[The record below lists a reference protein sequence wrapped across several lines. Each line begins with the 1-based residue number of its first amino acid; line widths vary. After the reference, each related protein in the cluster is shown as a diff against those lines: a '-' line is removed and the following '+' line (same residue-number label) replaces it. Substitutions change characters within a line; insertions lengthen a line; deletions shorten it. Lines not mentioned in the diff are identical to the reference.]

1 MLNKK
6 KERELAYVVK
16 IDDIRQI
23 EGADNVELAI
33 VGGWHIMVRKN
44 QFNINDYGVYF
55 EIDSKVP
62 PREPF
67 MFLAGKHFK
76 IKTQKYFKGTVIS
89 QGLLM
94 SFSDFMD
101 EYGGAPSWLVDVSAR
116 LLAGWD
122 IVEDPIFLTKVLDVT
137 YAVEEDN
144 KRKSSVDK
152 YSKMYQRH
160 LNLFK
165 KYRWLRELYR
175 HPLGKKLLFI
185 FLGKKRDK
193 SGWPKWVVKTDEE
206 RCQNMPWLFPDDKQ
220 EWIVTEKIDGT
231 STTFTMK
238 RNKFKENDFYICSR
252 NVVFDKP
259 EKECFYETN
268 VYIEMADKYMI
279 KQVLEEFLD
288 DHKDLNFVTLQGET
302 YGAGVQKRE
311 YSIEGH
317 DFMAFNLIFGY
328 KNGEVERFNPITM
341 TRILN
346 NYDIPCVPVVS
357 ESYFLPDTC
366 EELLDYAASE
376 PSKLDGGMR
385 EGIVLRTRDGKQSF
399 KAVSNEFLIK
409 YHS

>member
-16 IDDIRQI
+16 IDDIRPI

-94 SFSDFMD
+94 SFSDFTD

-122 IVEDPIFLTKVLDVT
+122 IAEDPIFLTKELDVT

-160 LNLFK
+160 LKLFK

-175 HPLGKKLLFI
+175 HPFGKKLLFI

-206 RCQNMPWLFPDDKQ
+206 RCQNMPWLFPNDTQD
-220 EWIVTEKIDGT
+220 WIVTEKIDGT

-238 RNKFKENDFYICSR
+238 RKKREFYICSR
-252 NVVFDKP
+252 TVVFDKP
-259 EKECFYETN
+259 EKECFYDTN
-268 VYIEMADKYMI
+268 VYIEMAEKYNI
-279 KQVLEEFLD
+279 KELLNEFLD
-288 DHKDLNFVTLQGET
+288 DHKDLDFVTLQGET
-302 YGAGVQKRE
+302 YGAGVQKRD

-341 TRILN
+341 THILD

>member
-16 IDDIRQI
+16 IDDIRPI

-44 QFNINDYGVYF
+44 QFSINDYGVYF

-94 SFSDFMD
+94 SFSDFTD
-101 EYGGAPSWLVDVSAR
+101 EYGGAPSWLVDVSAK

-122 IVEDPIFLTKVLDVT
+122 IAEDPIFLTKELDVT

-160 LNLFK
+160 LQLFK
-165 KYRWLRELYR
+165 KHRWLRELYR

-206 RCQNMPWLFPDDKQ
+206 RCQNMPWLFPNDTQD
-220 EWIVTEKIDGT
+220 WIVTEKIDGT

-238 RNKFKENDFYICSR
+238 RKKREFYICSR

-259 EKECFYETN
+259 EKECFYDTN
-268 VYIEMADKYMI
+268 VYIEMAEKYNI
-279 KQVLEEFLD
+279 KELLNEFLD
-288 DHKDLNFVTLQGET
+288 DHKDLDFVTLQGET
-302 YGAGVQKRE
+302 YGAGVQKRD

-341 TRILN
+341 THILD

>member
-16 IDDIRQI
+16 IDDIRPI

-101 EYGGAPSWLVDVSAR
+101 EYGGAPSWLVDISAK

-122 IVEDPIFLTKVLDVT
+122 IAEDPIFLTKELDVT

-160 LNLFK
+160 LKLFK

-175 HPLGKKLLFI
+175 HPFGKKLLFI

-206 RCQNMPWLFPDDKQ
+206 RCQNMPWLFPNDTQD
-220 EWIVTEKIDGT
+220 WIVTEKIDGT

-238 RNKFKENDFYICSR
+238 RKKREFYICSR

-259 EKECFYETN
+259 EKECFYDTN
-268 VYIEMADKYMI
+268 VYIEMAEKYNI
-279 KQVLEEFLD
+279 KELLNEFLD
-288 DHKDLNFVTLQGET
+288 DHKDLDFVTLQGET
-302 YGAGVQKRE
+302 YGAGVQKRD

-341 TRILN
+341 THILD

>member
-16 IDDIRQI
+16 IDDIRPI

-206 RCQNMPWLFPDDKQ
+206 RCQNMPWLFPDDNQ
-220 EWIVTEKIDGT
+220 DWIVTEKIDGT

-238 RNKFKENDFYICSR
+238 RKKREFYICSR

-268 VYIEMADKYMI
+268 VYIEMAEKYNI
-279 KQVLEEFLD
+279 KELLNEFLN
-288 DHKDLNFVTLQGET
+288 DHKDLDFVTLQGET
-302 YGAGVQKRE
+302 YGAGVQKRD

-341 TRILN
+341 THILD

>member
-16 IDDIRQI
+16 IDDIRPI

-44 QFNINDYGVYF
+44 QFSINDYGVYF

-94 SFSDFMD
+94 SFSDFTD
-101 EYGGAPSWLVDVSAR
+101 EYGGAPSWLVDVSAK

-122 IVEDPIFLTKVLDVT
+122 IAEDPIFLTKELDVT

-160 LNLFK
+160 LKLFK
-165 KYRWLRELYR
+165 KHRWLRELYR

-206 RCQNMPWLFPDDKQ
+206 RCQNMPWLFPNDTQD
-220 EWIVTEKIDGT
+220 WIVTEKIDGT

-238 RNKFKENDFYICSR
+238 RKKREFYICSR

-259 EKECFYETN
+259 EKECFYDTN
-268 VYIEMADKYMI
+268 VYIEMAEKYNI
-279 KQVLEEFLD
+279 KELLNEFLD
-288 DHKDLNFVTLQGET
+288 DHKDLDFVTLQGET
-302 YGAGVQKRE
+302 YGAGVQKRD

-341 TRILN
+341 THILD